1 MALTAMRRKSSTG
14 AQTRGRLAVCSE
26 RSPAPAGDNVSD
38 KEDQAVTLVTD
49 GVSREAVTEL

>member
-1 MALTAMRRKSSTG
+1 MALTAMCRKSSTG

-38 KEDQAVTLVTD
+38 KEGQTVTLVTD